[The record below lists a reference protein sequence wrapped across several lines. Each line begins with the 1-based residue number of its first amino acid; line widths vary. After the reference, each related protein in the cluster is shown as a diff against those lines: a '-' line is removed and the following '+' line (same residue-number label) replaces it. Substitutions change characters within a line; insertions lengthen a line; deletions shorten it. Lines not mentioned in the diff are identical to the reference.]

1 MSAEEGASCP
11 PSSCLGGRE
20 GRAGCQGH
28 VLQGLRGA
36 PSSHRPLD
44 LPSPA
49 SGPWRGSPHLWL
61 LGNKIL
67 GVSDLEAPRARA
79 SPPHPGGGHGFPTR
93 PGRTRL
99 TMATVSR
106 LPMVRTA
113 RDTRSSGWVS
123 TFSETARSA
132 PQAGQHLCGTTGR
145 QPAPAP
151 DGRGSPPWEA
161 VSRRAGGGGRGGG
174 CWWNSGEASGAP
186 SDCPG
191 DEGLRWAQLTREGP
205 GGSGAPP
212 QPTTRG
218 AQAGAPPR
226 ASHSPRTGRQS
237 TGPAPA
243 PARRPPARRTPPGPP
258 SWGGEGDLSSGDH
271 PQGRA
276 SRSPRSQGHG
286 HPPPPQTA
294 ALSPAK
300 GPVQSARLPREQHTG
315 LAETRSASR
324 PLPEPRV

>member
-174 CWWNSGEASGAP
+174 LLVELRRGVGSAQRLSWRRGAP
-186 SDCPG
+186 VG
-191 DEGLRWAQLTREGP
+191 TAHQ
-205 GGSGAPP
+205 GGSRR
-212 QPTTRG
+212 QRG
-218 AQAGAPPR
+218 PSTAHHPWSPSRCSAQGLPLTKNWSAKHRPSTSPSTQATSPKDAPR
-226 ASHSPRTGRQS
+226 AAVLGRRGRPELW
-237 TGPAPA
+237 GPS
-243 PARRPPARRTPPGPP
+243 PGP
-258 SWGGEGDLSSGDH
+258 S
-271 PQGRA
+271 
-276 SRSPRSQGHG
+276 
-286 HPPPPQTA
+286 
-294 ALSPAK
+294 
-300 GPVQSARLPREQHTG
+300 
-315 LAETRSASR
+315 
-324 PLPEPRV
+324 LPEPQVPGARAPPAPSNCRPVPSQGPCAIGPAAPRTAHRPGRNSVSLTPPS